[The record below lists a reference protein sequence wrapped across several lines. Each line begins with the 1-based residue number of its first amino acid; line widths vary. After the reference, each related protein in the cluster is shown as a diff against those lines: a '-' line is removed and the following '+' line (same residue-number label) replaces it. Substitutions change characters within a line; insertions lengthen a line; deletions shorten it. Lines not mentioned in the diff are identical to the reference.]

1 MILRLRF
8 CAYTIILLVCVT
20 TYANAFGTITGKV
33 LDGFGTPIEGVT
45 VQIKGTDFSTTTDNM
60 GDYEINYRPGIT
72 KMSFSK
78 NSYTNSVV
86 SVNTSELTD
95 LDFKPITLW
104 KYPKKGGLYFI
115 EDKNYVLINKT
126 AFSGEKNDDSLRFVI
141 KDDPTIT
148 NKNNVVILD
157 YEQSNPLVIGKN
169 LYKVYDNNL
178 IGCLGPSEFPL
189 KIVDDKYI
197 KVANNMG
204 LRVATLEPGKYFY
217 YNGYMNHRTRKG
229 QGAFFEIKP

>member
-1 MILRLRF
+1 MFLRLRI
-8 CAYTIILLVCVT
+8 CVYTLSLLVCLAA
-20 TYANAFGTITGKV
+20 YANAFGTITGKV
-33 LDGFGTPIEGVT
+33 LDGFGAPIEGVT
-45 VQIKGTDFSTTTDNM
+45 VKIKGTDFSTITDNK

-72 KMSFSK
+72 EMYFAKS
-78 NSYTNSVV
+78 SYTRSTV

-115 EDKNYVLINKT
+115 EEKDYILINKT
-126 AFSGEKNDDSLRFVI
+126 AFVGEKNDGSLRFVI
-141 KDDPTIT
+141 RDDPMIT

-157 YEQSNPLVIGKN
+157 YEQANPLVIGKN

-178 IGCLGPSEFPL
+178 IGCIGPSEFPL

-197 KVANNMG
+197 KVTNNLG
-204 LRVATLEPGKYFY
+204 LRVVNLEPGKYFY
-217 YNGYMNHRTRKG
+217 YTGFMNHRTRKG
-229 QGAFFEIKP
+229 QGVFFEIKP